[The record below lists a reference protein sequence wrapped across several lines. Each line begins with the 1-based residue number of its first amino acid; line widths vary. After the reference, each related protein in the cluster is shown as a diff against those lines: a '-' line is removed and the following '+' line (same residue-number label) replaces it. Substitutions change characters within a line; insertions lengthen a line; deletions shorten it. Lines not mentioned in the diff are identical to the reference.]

1 MPTFEYIALDKRGK
15 QTKGS
20 IAAES
25 ASAARRLMRNRQLHA
40 TRLRPIS
47 EAAHSHRWR
56 FDLPSGAKRRRV
68 VLTLTQ
74 QLATMIQAEI
84 KLAEALGVLIAQSSD
99 PKFAQVLQNI
109 RDQLMSGESLTEGLK
124 EYPEWFDTI
133 YVAMVHV
140 GEATGN
146 LGRSLGLLS
155 TYMSKHQRLEA
166 KIKSAMTYPAI
177 LIVICI
183 LVTVILM
190 TFVVPKLTGI
200 ITSSG
205 REMPGV
211 TQFLMDLSGF
221 LTGYWWA
228 ILFVLFLLSWIF
240 RRILSSPNGRLAF
253 DKLMLKIPVIGEL
266 LRQSVVARF
275 ASTLASLIRSGMPMA
290 DSLKVVA
297 GVTGNAVMANAVRAA
312 RERIIGG
319 ADVATP
325 LRESKV
331 VDPATAHMISVGEK
345 TGELE
350 KMLLTIGDSMEES
363 TDISILRLSALIEP
377 IIIVFMACIVGLI
390 IYAVLLPILQVAD
403 IGKM

>member
-1 MPTFEYIALDKRGK
+1 
-15 QTKGS
+15 
-20 IAAES
+20 
-25 ASAARRLMRNRQLHA
+25 
-40 TRLRPIS
+40 
-47 EAAHSHRWR
+47 
-56 FDLPSGAKRRRV
+56 
-68 VLTLTQ
+68 
-74 QLATMIQAEI
+74 MIQAEI
-84 KLAEALGVLIAQSSD
+84 KLAEALSVLTVQASD

-109 RDQLMSGESLTEGLK
+109 RDQLLSGESLTEGLK
-124 EYPEWFDTI
+124 EYPEWFDAI

-155 TYMSKHQRLEA
+155 TYIGKRQRLEA
-166 KIKSAMTYPAI
+166 KIKSAMTYPAV
-177 LIVICI
+177 LVVICV

-190 TFVVPKLTGI
+190 TFVVPKLTKI

-211 TQFLMDLSGF
+211 TQFLMDLSDF

-228 ILFVLFLLSWIF
+228 ILFALALFSWIF
-240 RRILSSPNGRLAF
+240 NRIMASPKGRLAF
-253 DKLMLKIPVIGEL
+253 DKFLLKIPIIGEL
-266 LRQSVVARF
+266 VRQSVVARF
-275 ASTLASLIRSGMPMA
+275 ASTLAALIRSGMPMA
-290 DSLKVVA
+290 DSLNVVA
-297 GVTGNAVMANAVRAA
+297 GVTGNAVMATAVRAA

-331 VDPATAHMISVGEK
+331 VDSATAHMIAVGEK

-350 KMLLTIGDSMEES
+350 KMLLTIGDSLEES

-377 IIIVFMACIVGLI
+377 VIIVFMACIVGFI

-403 IGKM
+403 ISKM